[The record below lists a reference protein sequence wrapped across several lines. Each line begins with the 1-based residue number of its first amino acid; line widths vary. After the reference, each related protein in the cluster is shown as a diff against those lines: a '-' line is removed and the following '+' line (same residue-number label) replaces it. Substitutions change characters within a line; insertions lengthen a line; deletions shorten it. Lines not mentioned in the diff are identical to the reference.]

1 MRPITYYLCKNA
13 KGDGISEIEKSVA
26 MHRGIMQKRLGP
38 LKLLVSAITIGSGG
52 SAGREGPMG
61 QIGSGFASLIFYK
74 VKLTTHE
81 RRLLLVCGLVAG
93 LSALY
98 NAPVGAALFGFEV
111 LLHSFDIF
119 ISIPVFLA
127 SIIGYAVSIIIFGTN
142 PVIEILPVATIYS
155 FPLIILYI
163 VFGILM
169 GLISVGW
176 TKVFHAIRK
185 FFLRFPIG
193 DQYKPALGA
202 ILVGIFAMLYPT
214 YGFAGTG
221 NEALKLA
228 LFNLVTPGVLI
239 FIGVGKML
247 CTSSTVGSGGSGGAF
262 FPTLV
267 IGGCFGKVIGKLFQ
281 IILPNTVTTPELF
294 AVMGMSALF
303 AGVSQA
309 PLAITFLVA
318 EMTENYFM
326 VGPLIIVSITSFAV
340 SILLFKGSSFYTIPL
355 EDEKFPFKIW
365 SFIKLQ
371 QSHVDQ
377 IMQNHL
383 ITVNPYATVGEL
395 ETIGKKNNNIVPVIN
410 ACNFLGYFTPAQI
423 EALKAENIEEEIIMD
438 KIPLLNPVFVSASRS
453 LQEVVDFLDEYHL
466 DEVAVIDKLQD
477 GFLFRGVIG
486 WNEIYTEQAK
496 IVQYKS

>member
-1 MRPITYYLCKNA
+1 
-13 KGDGISEIEKSVA
+13 
-26 MHRGIMQKRLGP
+26 
-38 LKLLVSAITIGSGG
+38 
-52 SAGREGPMG
+52 
-61 QIGSGFASLIFYK
+61 
-74 VKLTTHE
+74 
-81 RRLLLVCGLVAG
+81 
-93 LSALY
+93 
-98 NAPVGAALFGFEV
+98 
-111 LLHSFDIF
+111 
-119 ISIPVFLA
+119 
-127 SIIGYAVSIIIFGTN
+127 
-142 PVIEILPVATIYS
+142 
-155 FPLIILYI
+155 
-163 VFGILM
+163 
-169 GLISVGW
+169 
-176 TKVFHAIRK
+176 
-185 FFLRFPIG
+185 
-193 DQYKPALGA
+193 
-202 ILVGIFAMLYPT
+202 
-214 YGFAGTG
+214 
-221 NEALKLA
+221 
-228 LFNLVTPGVLI
+228 
-239 FIGVGKML
+239 ML
-247 CTSSTVGSGGSGGAF
+247 CTSSTRGIGRIGGAF

-267 IGGCFGKVIGKLFQ
+267 IGGCFGEVIGKLFQ

>member
-1 MRPITYYLCKNA
+1 
-13 KGDGISEIEKSVA
+13 
-26 MHRGIMQKRLGP
+26 
-38 LKLLVSAITIGSGG
+38 
-52 SAGREGPMG
+52 MG

-98 NAPVGAALFGFEV
+98 DAPVGAALFGFEV

-193 DQYKPALGA
+193 YQYKPALGA

-221 NEALKLA
+221 NEALKL
-228 LFNLVTPGVLI
+228 
-239 FIGVGKML
+239 
-247 CTSSTVGSGGSGGAF
+247 C
-262 FPTLV
+262 
-267 IGGCFGKVIGKLFQ
+267 
-281 IILPNTVTTPELF
+281 
-294 AVMGMSALF
+294 
-303 AGVSQA
+303 
-309 PLAITFLVA
+309 
-318 EMTENYFM
+318 
-326 VGPLIIVSITSFAV
+326 SF
-340 SILLFKGSSFYTIPL
+340 
-355 EDEKFPFKIW
+355 
-365 SFIKLQ
+365 
-371 QSHVDQ
+371 
-377 IMQNHL
+377 
-383 ITVNPYATVGEL
+383 
-395 ETIGKKNNNIVPVIN
+395 
-410 ACNFLGYFTPAQI
+410 
-423 EALKAENIEEEIIMD
+423 
-438 KIPLLNPVFVSASRS
+438 
-453 LQEVVDFLDEYHL
+453 
-466 DEVAVIDKLQD
+466 
-477 GFLFRGVIG
+477 
-486 WNEIYTEQAK
+486 
-496 IVQYKS
+496 